1 MKITYLMH
9 PDTGSI
15 DTQEEWL
22 AEMPTWEVYTLEGG
36 YFDTPEEEQAERQKQ
51 YDALV
56 EVKRVNKAWVAV

>member
-1 MKITYLMH
+1 MTKYLMH

-15 DTQEEWL
+15 DTQEAWL